1 MPASLLL
8 LAMVALLLW
17 HRWLRKCNPI
27 PIQLQFRSLRLLAFC
42 QAEPHPC
49 LLSSDVFA
57 QQQPAPAPVFHCAGL
72 LWGWIVAGVAFIP
85 YALWVL
91 ATANFVRAV
100 GMGLLALA
108 GTLGPL
114 VLVDRFFYDKWTV
127 RVGKDAGSWGGGSQ
141 GVRIPKGG
149 GRAREEG
156 QKLF

>member
-1 MPASLLL
+1 M
-8 LAMVALLLW
+8 
-17 HRWLRKCNPI
+17 C
-27 PIQLQFRSLRLLAFC
+27 
-42 QAEPHPC
+42 
-49 LLSSDVFA
+49 
-57 QQQPAPAPVFHCAGL
+57 HCAGL

-127 RVGKDAGSWGGGSQ
+127 RGVGVGSRELWRRGPGKRDIGRRRGSLS
-141 GVRIPKGG
+141 GEKG
-149 GRAREEG
+149 
-156 QKLF
+156 